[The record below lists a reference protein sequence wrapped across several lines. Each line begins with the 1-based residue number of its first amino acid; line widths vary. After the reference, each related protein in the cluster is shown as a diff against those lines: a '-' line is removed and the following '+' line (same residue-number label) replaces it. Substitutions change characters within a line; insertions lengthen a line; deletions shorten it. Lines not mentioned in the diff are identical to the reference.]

1 MVQITALPY
10 LGFALFQVGAK
21 RICLALATLLCAFF
35 VPAEIFWC
43 CPGRLTRFVFC
54 HVFDL
59 PALLEEDHGA
69 RLEKLRQGTLARKQ
83 TLWHCARLHAQDL
96 MPGRICRRSSGVER
110 AIGNG
115 EADSSILSGG
125 TISQAPLRLTH

>member
-1 MVQITALPY
+1 MLS
-10 LGFALFQVGAK
+10 
-21 RICLALATLLCAFF
+21 RN
-35 VPAEIFWC
+35 
-43 CPGRLTRFVFC
+43 
-54 HVFDL
+54 HV
-59 PALLEEDHGA
+59 A
-69 RLEKLRQGTLARKQ
+69 RVEKLRQGTLARKQ

-125 TISQAPLRLTH
+125 TILRHPSG